1 MQIIETCPKCGA
13 DLECSVIATNP
24 PIPIR
29 SCRRCGWHWEGKP
42 QWDQMIIRVPFVPP
56 EEG

>member
-13 DLECSVIATNP
+13 DLEYLTYTTNP
-24 PIPIR
+24 PIPA
-29 SCRRCGWHWEGKP
+29 RRCRKCGWSWEGKP
-42 QWDQMIIRVPFVPP
+42 QWGVIRVPFEPP